1 MRMSL
6 SPQATEQCGN
16 CRLVSM
22 GALMAEICNSG
33 FPLDDAVQRAA
44 AAAQVSPG
52 FEFELS
58 KFLQAQCMA
67 KSVDHPTVFR
77 GLEVLGGMLD
87 ETRLIPFLRPF
98 LRSKDSQ
105 IASKSV
111 LILGRQSR
119 SLAWMTSIHAESDD
133 RVRANLVES
142 LWTRRE
148 SEVEQVLQGALRDPH
163 HRVVANAVYGLYL
176 MDSDAWL
183 AGLDRLLRSND
194 PIARRSG
201 IWVIKSAGGTVAVAR
216 LKPLIRD
223 LDPSVR
229 SAAFAALVAL
239 RESAE
244 RRASPVS
251 RPDESAVAE
260 PIEATLVEEPAIEAA
275 VPETAAEGPDP
286 VSPN

>member
-1 MRMSL
+1 
-6 SPQATEQCGN
+6 
-16 CRLVSM
+16 M
-22 GALMAEICNSG
+22 GALIAEICNSG
-33 FPLDDAVQRAA
+33 CPLDDAIQRAA
-44 AAAQVSPG
+44 VAAQTSPG

-67 KSVDHPTVFR
+67 TSVDHPTVFR

-87 ETRLIPFLRPF
+87 ETRLVPFMRPF

-133 RVRANLVES
+133 RIRANLVES
-142 LWTRRE
+142 LWARRE
-148 SEVEQVLQGALRDPH
+148 PEVELVLQGALRDPH

-176 MDSDAWL
+176 MDSNAWA
-183 AGLDRLLRSND
+183 AGLDRLLHSHD

-201 IWVIKSAGGTVAVAR
+201 IWVIKSTAGTEAVAR

-223 LDPSVR
+223 SDPSVR
-229 SAAFAALVAL
+229 RAAFAALVSL
-239 RESAE
+239 RESVE
-244 RRASPVS
+244 RRANPAS
-251 RPDESAVAE
+251 RPDEPAPEIVVIETAV
-260 PIEATLVEEPAIEAA
+260 IEAA
-275 VPETAAEGPDP
+275 EPQTAVD
-286 VSPN
+286 

>member
-1 MRMSL
+1 
-6 SPQATEQCGN
+6 
-16 CRLVSM
+16 M
-22 GALMAEICNSG
+22 GALIAEICNSDCA
-33 FPLDDAVQRAA
+33 LDDAVQRAA
-44 AAAQVSPG
+44 VAAQASPG

-67 KSVDHPTVFR
+67 TSVDHPTVFR

-87 ETRLIPFLRPF
+87 ETRLVPFMRPF

-133 RVRANLVES
+133 RIRANLVES
-142 LWTRRE
+142 LWARRE
-148 SEVEQVLQGALRDPH
+148 PEVEQVLQGALRDPH

-176 MDSDAWL
+176 MGSAAWV
-183 AGLDRLLRSND
+183 AGLDRLLHNHD

-201 IWVIKSAGGTVAVAR
+201 IWVIKSAGSTEAVAR

-223 LDPSVR
+223 PDPSVR
-229 SAAFAALVAL
+229 RAAFAALVSL

-244 RRASPVS
+244 RRAAS
-251 RPDESAVAE
+251 RPDEPLPETPVM
-260 PIEATLVEEPAIEAA
+260 EAA
-275 VPETAAEGPDP
+275 VIETAELQVAAEAENG
-286 VSPN
+286 